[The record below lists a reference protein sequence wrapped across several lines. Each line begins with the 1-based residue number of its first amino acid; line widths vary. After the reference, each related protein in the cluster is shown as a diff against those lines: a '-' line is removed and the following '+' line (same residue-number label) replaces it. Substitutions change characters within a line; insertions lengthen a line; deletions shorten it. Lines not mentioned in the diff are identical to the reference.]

1 MSALRHAALAGIVGL
16 ACAAPAAAQS
26 NDFEWRGQM
35 APGHGIEIKG
45 INGSVRAVAAR
56 GNEVEVTATRTARR
70 SNPADVRFEVVPHA
84 GGVTICAVYPAGPGQ
99 PPNECQPGSGG
110 RSSSR
115 DNDTV
120 VNFTVRV
127 PASVGFIG
135 RTVNG
140 AVDGEALQGNAEA
153 HTVNGSIRLVT
164 TGLANATTVNGSINA
179 TVGRAD
185 WPDRADF
192 KTVNGEITLKLPAVV
207 NAELHATTANGSIKS
222 ELPIALTGQAEG
234 RRLEGRLGTGGR
246 QLALSTVN
254 GSITLLK

>member
-1 MSALRHAALAGIVGL
+1 MNALRHAALAGIVGL

-26 NDFEWRGQM
+26 DFEWRGQM
-35 APGHGIEIKG
+35 APGQGIEIKG
-45 INGSVRAVAAR
+45 INGNVRAVAAR

-84 GGVTICAVYPAGPGQ
+84 GGVTVCAVYPPAPGQ
-99 PPNECQPGSGG
+99 PPNECKPGSGG

-115 DNDTV
+115 DNDTTV
-120 VNFTVRV
+120 SFTVRV
-127 PASVGFIG
+127 PAGVGFIG

-140 AVDGEALQGNAEA
+140 AVDGEGLQGNAEA
-153 HTVNGSIRLVT
+153 HSVNGSIRLVT
-164 TGLANATTVNGSINA
+164 TGLANATTVNGSINV

-185 WPDRADF
+185 WPAGADF
-192 KTVNGEITLKLPAVV
+192 KTVNGEITLKLPPVV
-207 NAELHATTANGSIKS
+207 NAELRATTVSGNIKS
-222 ELPIALTGQAEG
+222 ELPITMTDQFEG
-234 RRLEGRLGTGGR
+234 RRLQGTLGSGGR

>member
-1 MSALRHAALAGIVGL
+1 MNALRHAALAGVVGL

-26 NDFEWRGQM
+26 DFEWRGQM
-35 APGHGIEIKG
+35 APGQGIEIKG
-45 INGSVRAVAAR
+45 INGNVRAVAAR

-84 GGVTICAVYPAGPGQ
+84 GGVTVCAVYPAAPGQ
-99 PPNECQPGSGG
+99 PPNECKPGSGG

-115 DNDTV
+115 DNDTTV
-120 VNFTVRV
+120 SFTVRV
-127 PASVGFIG
+127 PAGVGFIG

-140 AVDGEALQGNAEA
+140 AVDGEGLQGNAEA
-153 HTVNGSIRLVT
+153 HSVNGSIRLVT
-164 TGLANATTVNGSINA
+164 TGLANATTVNGSINV

-185 WPDRADF
+185 WPAGADF
-192 KTVNGEITLKLPAVV
+192 KTVNGEITLKLPPVV
-207 NAELHATTANGSIKS
+207 NAELRATTVSGNIKS
-222 ELPIALTGQAEG
+222 ELPITMTDQFEG
-234 RRLEGRLGTGGR
+234 RRLQGTLGSGGR